1 MVKARRRYTRRRKT
15 RRKYLRKQKG
25 GSAIPK
31 VCIQTSKEAIPEYV
45 TKQLKDKMTGWDY
58 RHFLD
63 ADILDFFAKNP
74 IDEFKEVADKFASFS
89 SGEHKSDLFRY
100 YYLYLNGGVFIDSDL
115 TLQVQLDNIIGT
127 NTFVSVKAL
136 EPAGSIFN
144 GFLAVIPKHP
154 IIYEALKGLYSMNN
168 DVLQKD
174 YSVVCKRLGE
184 IVAAYKGGGVKLLY
198 ETENLH
204 THCPINDPD
213 TKALAMIHYQNSEI
227 PRL

>member
-1 MVKARRRYTRRRKT
+1 MKSNRRKYTRRRKT
-15 RRKYLRKQKG
+15 RRKRLRKQKG

-31 VCIQTSKEAIPEYV
+31 VCIQTSKEAIPDYV
-45 TKQLKDKMTGWDY
+45 TKQLKEKMTRWDY
-58 RHFLD
+58 KHFLD

-74 IDEFKEVADKFASFS
+74 IAEFKDVADKFASFS
-89 SGEHKSDLFRY
+89 YGEHKSDLFRY
-100 YYLYLNGGVFIDSDL
+100 YYLYLNGGVFVDSDL

-127 NTFVSVKAL
+127 NTFVSVRAL
-136 EPAGSIFN
+136 QPPGSIFN

-154 IIYEALKGLYSMNN
+154 IIYEALKGLYSMSN

-174 YSVVCKRLGE
+174 YSAVCKHLGE
-184 IVAAYKGGGVKLLY
+184 IVAAYKGEGVKLLY

-204 THCPINDPD
+204 THCLINDPD
-213 TKALAMIHYQNSEI
+213 TKSLAMIHYQNSEI